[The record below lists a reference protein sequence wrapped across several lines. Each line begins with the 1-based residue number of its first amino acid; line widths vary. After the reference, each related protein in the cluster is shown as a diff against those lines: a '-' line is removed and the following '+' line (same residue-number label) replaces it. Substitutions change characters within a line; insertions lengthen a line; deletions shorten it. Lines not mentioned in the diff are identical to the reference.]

1 VSWKRV
7 TRAPAS
13 SGVVTIKKEG
23 KLVETKITF
32 HNKTEMR
39 VMAQIFVGRALIS
52 TCMLD
57 PGETRIL
64 SSGLS
69 RNDIFF
75 KNGTTGWEVG
85 RKLDSDA
92 KSFTLSKHQKQYTVY
107 EARDNDP
114 IELVTE
120 PELTVKRTTK

>member
-1 VSWKRV
+1 MLRKRV
-7 TRAPAS
+7 TRARAS
-13 SGVVTIKKEG
+13 AGAVTIKKEG

-32 HNKTEMR
+32 HNKTETR
-39 VMAQIFVGRALIS
+39 VMAQIFEGRTLIS

-64 SSGLS
+64 QSGLL
-69 RNDIFF
+69 RLDIFF
-75 KNGTTGWEVG
+75 KNGATGWEVA

-92 KSFTLSKHQKQYTVY
+92 KSFTLSKHQTRYTVH
-107 EARDNDP
+107 EVRDNEP

-120 PELTVKRTTK
+120 SELAVKRSTK

>member
-64 SSGLS
+64 QSGSS
-69 RNDIFF
+69 RFDIFF
-75 KNGTTGWEVG
+75 KNGATGWEVA

-92 KSFTLSKHQKQYTVY
+92 KSFTLSKHQRQYTVY
-107 EARDNDP
+107 EATDNDP

-120 PELTVKRTTK
+120 SKLAAKRTTK

>member
-1 VSWKRV
+1 M
-7 TRAPAS
+7 
-13 SGVVTIKKEG
+13 
-23 KLVETKITF
+23 LVETEITF

-39 VMAQIFVGRALIS
+39 VMAQIFVGRALIG

-64 SSGLS
+64 PSGSL
-69 RNDIFF
+69 RYDIFF
-75 KNGTTGWEVG
+75 KNGATGWEVA

-92 KSFTLSKHQKQYTVY
+92 KSFTLSKHQTRYTVH
-107 EARDNDP
+107 EVRDNNP

-120 PELTVKRTTK
+120 SELAIKRSTK